1 MKYCSDFRYDLKQGM
16 WYEKQLAM
24 ILGNKKIEVK
34 TDFQA
39 YRTGNVFIEYASRG
53 KPSGIATTQSE
64 WYALILVNKDEEVE
78 RIILMETTKLR
89 GIVLRNLH
97 TRGYKKGGD
106 NDTSRGVLVKVTELV
121 QL

>member
-78 RIILMETTKLR
+78 RIILMETTKLW
-89 GIVLRNLH
+89 GIVLRNLR

-106 NDTSRGVLVKVTELV
+106 NDTSRGVLVKVNELV